1 MIIVR
6 HAVDRQSQRGEGSA
20 RGGDILQGRSGVV
33 DLVHD
38 ENLSSEQS
46 AVVEIAAELLSAIV
60 MAHIPRPQE
69 SLSLSMDTVTGLY
82 PASDIPGKAENN
94 HVDRDAKPSTHR
106 GEVEPL
112 RSLHLGADRL
122 GDLKSAAVAQLHQAP
137 SGTHTTHGLVK
148 DEPDRLDRDV
158 PLLAL
163 VVDLAERPEDT
174 GRDEPSSAD
183 RDEERRGCGRQIKA
197 R

>member
-69 SLSLSMDTVTGLY
+69 SLSLSPWT
-82 PASDIPGKAENN
+82 P
-94 HVDRDAKPSTHR
+94 
-106 GEVEPL
+106 
-112 RSLHLGADRL
+112 
-122 GDLKSAAVAQLHQAP
+122 
-137 SGTHTTHGLVK
+137 
-148 DEPDRLDRDV
+148 
-158 PLLAL
+158 
-163 VVDLAERPEDT
+163 
-174 GRDEPSSAD
+174 
-183 RDEERRGCGRQIKA
+183 
-197 R
+197 